1 MILLFSKRKLHCD
14 PYIWLG
20 YTVLFIV
27 DFVLVFTL
35 VEDRLNEERSPR
47 PVIFEAV
54 LCITPLLLLLL
65 LNTADDND
73 VKRLGDFK
81 WLCASMTLQV
91 FDAIEMIDI
100 VVSEKGKGSKID
112 KVNEIGMIALACT
125 SLLLSALQL
134 VHSVHYKSTGAL
146 RDGEKIRL
154 GLVITAAIINLVS
167 MIIRV
172 VVLVEYGTN
181 ETIFIA
187 KNIILDQGEKYAVS
201 LILIN
206 RVLMKYNL
214 GLKQLPA
221 TATAMKWNHLKK
233 TFIFEERFSFER
245 CVMLTHV

>member
-1 MILLFSKRKLHCD
+1 MERREKSKRWVPSL
-14 PYIWLG
+14 
-20 YTVLFIV
+20 
-27 DFVLVFTL
+27 
-35 VEDRLNEERSPR
+35 
-47 PVIFEAV
+47 
-54 LCITPLLLLLL
+54 TPLLLLLL

-112 KVNEIGMIALACT
+112 KVNEIGMIALACA

-146 RDGEKIRL
+146 CDGEKIRL
-154 GLVITAAIINLVS
+154 GLVITAAMINFVS